1 MFVYMVGS
9 KRSFS
14 FGFDSFHIGLVD
26 IASCCLLVDSRT
38 VVVRVGSGR
47 TIDGLSH
54 MVVVSPVSA
63 WNLGC

>member
-1 MFVYMVGS
+1 MCVYMVGS
-9 KRSFS
+9 KRPFS

-26 IASCCLLVDSRT
+26 IAGWYLLVDSRT

-47 TIDGLSH
+47 TIDGLSRL
-54 MVVVSPVSA
+54 VVVSPVSA